1 MEGHDRSSEWKG
13 EESERAAI
21 KPLAKAEIR
30 EAIWD

>member
-1 MEGHDRSSEWKG
+1 MERGRESQR

-30 EAIWD
+30 EAI